1 MVGRIRKV
9 FVLVCLC
16 ICAGVPALAQEKK
29 GEPEKKI
36 TKQETVAL
44 IDKCLDY
51 NLKVYRAPL
60 LSDIEENKNGELY
73 GKLEK
78 WKNKKF
84 EEYSKSNKRKLDEIN
99 FKNIIIK
106 CVEAIKKN
114 I

>member
-1 MVGRIRKV
+1 MD
-9 FVLVCLC
+9 L
-16 ICAGVPALAQEKK
+16 
-29 GEPEKKI
+29 
-36 TKQETVAL
+36 
-44 IDKCLDY
+44 Y
-51 NLKVYRAPL
+51 LK
-60 LSDIEENKNGELY
+60 DIEENKNGELY

-84 EEYSKSNKRKLDEIN
+84 EEYANSDKRKLDEIN